1 MRPIRRPR
9 PSFPRV
15 AAALAALL
23 ATAACERE
31 LLRDDA
37 QPAAPSLV
45 QPGARYAAMGY
56 MDLSAMNESGQSVGT
71 SSYGYFWRRGIERR
85 PLYTSASD
93 RSAAYD
99 INDAGTVVGTL
110 RQQGVSR
117 LMLWSEAGGMVV
129 VPLPQGWRSA
139 EGLAINESGVVAGR
153 ATLAD
158 SSRRVF
164 RWSAAAGMQLLP
176 RVYQGSAI
184 PTGPNHYWEYVGEI
198 NEAGDILGSFRHFC
212 LPGYGVPCHGYDWR
226 ARSCGRLPASS
237 ACSRGERPGRHRH
250 RPERERGGGGLRP
263 RHPHA
268 VDGGRGPAGARRAR
282 ADGVR
287 GSRQRS
293 RCRRGTAG
301 QPRLPLDGGGGGGG
315 AGNAGRRRQPRERR
329 QRGGRRHGGH
339 QPVRRPPLY
348 RVPVD
353 ARRTDAGA
361 PALPDR
367 SWSEGAFINEAREVA
382 GSSDGWGTLWDD
394 MVVNRPPV
402 AHAGGPYPGRI
413 TGRRYTYSAAA
424 TEDADGTRLRY
435 SWDMDGDGD
444 FDAVTNAALL
454 GYAYP
459 AAGSYT
465 IRLVVLDDG
474 GHTDTTT
481 TTAQVVQNVAPV
493 IASLTGMPTSRGEG
507 LPITLAATV
516 RDANQAVDSTE
527 LSLIRYRW
535 DWGDGHTSATRTG
548 THAYGEQGT
557 YTVRLVVTDAG
568 GMADTVVRTAV
579 IGNVAPR
586 VTAQA
591 TSPTTFAAGG
601 SLSVSATFTDVP
613 GDAPWRYR
621 IYWGDG
627 AYTLLTAV
635 AAGATITGSHA
646 YARPGSYQ
654 PYVAVVDKDG
664 GSGRSPS
671 IAVTVTP

>member
-1 MRPIRRPR
+1 
-9 PSFPRV
+9 V
-15 AAALAALL
+15 TAALAALL
-23 ATAACERE
+23 AAAACQRD

-37 QPAAPSLV
+37 QPAGPSLV
-45 QPGARYAAMGY
+45 QPSARYAAMGY
-56 MDLSAMNESGQSVGT
+56 MDLSAMNESGRVVGGDGW
-71 SSYGYFWRRGIERR
+71 YGYFWRRGIERR
-85 PLYTSASD
+85 ELYTSPSD
-93 RSAAYD
+93 RSAASD
-99 INDAGTVVGTL
+99 INNAGTVVGTL

-139 EGLAINESGVVAGR
+139 EGFAINEAGVVAGR

-158 SSRRVF
+158 SSLRVF

-176 RVYQGSAI
+176 RVYQGSEI
-184 PTGPNHYWEYVGEI
+184 PTSPSQYREYVTEI
-198 NEAGDILGSFRHFC
+198 NEAGDILGSFTHFC
-212 LPGYGVPCHGYDWR
+212 MAGGPVPCHGYYWR
-226 ARSCGRLPASS
+226 GAVVWTAS
-237 ACSRGERPGRHRH
+237 GEQRVLAG
-250 RPERERGGGGLRP
+250 ESGL
-263 RHPHA
+263 A
-268 VDGGRGPAGARRAR
+268 VTVTDLSESGVVVGCDHDTPTLWTAAGARQALG
-282 ADGVR
+282 APGQTGCAAAVNEAGVVVGELDDLAFR
-287 GSRQRS
+287 WTAAEGMEVL
-293 RCRRGTAG
+293 GT
-301 QPRLPLDGGGGGGG
+301 LGG
-315 AGNAGRRRQPRERR
+315 AFSRATDVNEAGDVTGGTSQSAGRPYTAFLWTPE
-329 QRGGRRHGGH
+329 GRM
-339 QPVRRPPLY
+339 QALLP
-348 RVPVD
+348 
-353 ARRTDAGA
+353 
-361 PALPDR
+361 LPDR
-367 SWSEGAFINEAREVA
+367 SWSEGEFINEAREVA
-382 GSSDGWGTLWDD
+382 GSSDGWGTFWDD
-394 MVVNRPPV
+394 VVVNRPPV

-507 LPITLAATV
+507 LPITLTPTV

-527 LSLIRYRW
+527 LSLVRYRW
-535 DWGDGHTSATRTG
+535 DWGDGSTSATRTG
-548 THAYGEQGT
+548 THAYADQGT

-601 SLSVSATFTDVP
+601 SLSLSAAFTDVA
-613 GDAPWRYR
+613 GDGPWRYR

-627 AYTLLTAV
+627 AYTVLTNV

-664 GSGRSPS
+664 GSGRSAS